1 MLERAADISKILLAL
16 CSVLL
21 FCTIFYFLFEQEDY
35 QKEKISNI
43 NSNKVTLEKGEKEI
57 VFNKEK
63 YNELVDYI
71 NNSDYLQYKRGK
83 LFVTINN
90 IDKFSNIIASDK
102 EIDVDINPVS
112 TFIFYKVTNTVV
124 PMLDTNTT
132 DINAKGTKNLNNGFL
147 DIEGSPKLENKI
159 IEEFNNIPIKSDFL
173 DVFNSIIDV
182 RSFTLDKLI
191 GRVGKHTLNNEDVYQ
206 VPINESDYIEIVF
219 IDDKIKEISF
229 STFDTTINNI
239 NFMKEDK
246 TKK

>member
-1 MLERAADISKILLAL
+1 MSFTNCKALLVL
-16 CSVLL
+16 CLIIFSL
-21 FCTIFYFLFEQEDY
+21 FFIFNQADY

-147 DIEGSPKLENKI
+147 DIEGSSKLENKI
-159 IEEFNNIPIKSDFL
+159 IEEFNKIPIKSDFL
-173 DVFNSIIDV
+173 DMFNNIIGV

-219 IDDKIKEISF
+219 IDNKIKEISF
-229 STFDTTINNI
+229 STLFDTTINNI
-239 NFMKEDK
+239 NFMKEEI
-246 TKK
+246 KK

>member
-1 MLERAADISKILLAL
+1 MIEELASMCKALLVL
-16 CSVLL
+16 CLIIFSL
-21 FCTIFYFLFEQEDY
+21 FFIFNQADY

-43 NSNKVTLEKGEKEI
+43 NSNKVTLGKGEKEI

-147 DIEGSPKLENKI
+147 DIEGSSKLKNKI

-173 DVFNSIIDV
+173 DMFNNIIGV

-229 STFDTTINNI
+229 STLFDTTINNI

-246 TKK
+246 SKK